1 MRSKL
6 ILFSAFI
13 FLSGCDILNEIS
25 QNPALKTFA
34 PTEAEMGVAMK
45 QSLNVGIEQA
55 VQKLS
60 ASGGFSQSSF
70 RIPWPEEAARMERA
84 LRTSGLGSSV
94 DRFVET
100 MNQGAEMAVREA
112 TPIFVNA
119 IRNMSFNDVRG
130 VLLGPE
136 DAATQF
142 LQRTTSSAL
151 RATFAPILQEALLKV
166 ELTALWNP
174 LADTYNALP
183 FVQPVNPNLEEYVTD
198 KAMAALF
205 TSLATE
211 EAKIRSNPRLRST
224 EEMKRVFA
232 FRDAQLSAN

>member
-1 MRSKL
+1 
-6 ILFSAFI
+6 
-13 FLSGCDILNEIS
+13 
-25 QNPALKTFA
+25 
-34 PTEAEMGVAMK
+34 
-45 QSLNVGIEQA
+45 
-55 VQKLS
+55 
-60 ASGGFSQSSF
+60 
-70 RIPWPEEAARMERA
+70 
-84 LRTSGLGSSV
+84 
-94 DRFVET
+94 
-100 MNQGAEMAVREA
+100 
-112 TPIFVNA
+112 
-119 IRNMSFNDVRG
+119 
-130 VLLGPE
+130 
-136 DAATQF
+136 
-142 LQRTTSSAL
+142 
-151 RATFAPILQEALLKV
+151 V